1 MLSFGGLDNKRLRPI
16 IMKPIA
22 AESSINISGIIFAI
36 DPPNK
41 TPIREAKTRAKEDPR
56 KTAKGL
62 LLVPLIAKVA
72 ICVLSPSSAI
82 KIVRKIEMKIANVI

>member
-1 MLSFGGLDNKRLRPI
+1 
-16 IMKPIA
+16 MKPIS

-62 LLVPLIAKVA
+62 LLVPLIANVA
-72 ICVLSPSSAI
+72 IWVLSPSSAI
-82 KIVRKIEMKIANVI
+82 NIVRKIEMKIANVIRYSNRIVIYE